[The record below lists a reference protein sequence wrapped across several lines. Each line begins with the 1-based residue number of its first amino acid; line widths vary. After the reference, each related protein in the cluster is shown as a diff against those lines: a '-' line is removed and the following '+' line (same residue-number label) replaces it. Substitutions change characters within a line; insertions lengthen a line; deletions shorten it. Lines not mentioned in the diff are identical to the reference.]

1 MTYRKLVEGH
11 HFNAISA
18 ACLEGRLEAVEEALN
33 VYEEANGPCVNW
45 GDLIDEVGWSPLHF
59 ASRQSGQAIVRLSLV
74 RSLQAGTLV
83 DLLLRRGFLPL
94 IKTPEGNTPLH
105 LASQSGR
112 VEVVRRLLEAS
123 PEPATALE
131 CKNSGENTPLHV
143 ACQERHAAVVK
154 ELLECS
160 ARTTFSCG
168 CNDDGVTPL
177 GLAILNS
184 DWVSARLLIHHS
196 PENPALFFPDL
207 ASHVPVCSIMKTLHD
222 DPLNI
227 FVMSDTK

>member
-18 ACLEGRLEAVEEALN
+18 ACLEGRLEGVEEALN

-59 ASRQSGQAIVRLSLV
+59 ASRQSGQTI
-74 RSLQAGTLV
+74 V
-83 DLLLRRGFLPL
+83 DLLLRRGFPPL

-112 VEVVRRLLEAS
+112 VEVVRRLLEVS

-131 CKNSGENTPLHV
+131 CKNSGGNTPLHV
-143 ACQERHAAVVK
+143 ACQE
-154 ELLECS
+154 
-160 ARTTFSCG
+160 
-168 CNDDGVTPL
+168 
-177 GLAILNS
+177 
-184 DWVSARLLIHHS
+184 
-196 PENPALFFPDL
+196 
-207 ASHVPVCSIMKTLHD
+207 
-222 DPLNI
+222 
-227 FVMSDTK
+227 